1 MCKNLKTKSKILSAI
16 LSVSILSAS
25 LSAFVSGSL
34 GVQAA
39 ESSPTVSANKYKL
52 KDNIQD
58 GVILHCFDWTY
69 NDIKAE
75 LPKIAKAGFTSIQTS
90 PAQPN
95 GTGTWYW
102 LYQPISFSIGTNGV
116 GTKAELQ
123 SLCDEA
129 EKYGIKIIVDVVANH
144 LRGDHNNIDNDLKP
158 SEYWHTFGG
167 GIDWKNRW
175 QVTHGSIG
183 MPDIATE
190 NPYVQQKVC
199 NYVQELKSVG
209 VDGLRWDAAKHIGV
223 PSEGDDFWKSV
234 TQYGLYNY
242 GEILGGPDDRST
254 GNEDIM
260 KEYTDYISVTDSNY
274 GKELRDSFNSGKAP
288 TSSGNWSEKGISND
302 KLLYWGESHDTWS
315 NNKDWGFSNEMSQN
329 VIDRAYAVAA
339 SRNKVTALY
348 FSRPSSTNKESIK
361 MGEKGSTHY
370 TSSEVAQINKFHN
383 AMDGKADYYTVSD
396 GCSVITRKDG
406 GAVIVKGSGSG
417 EVSVENGGGYAKPG
431 TYTDAVSGNTFTIT
445 SSTISGTIG
454 SSGIAVVYDA
464 EPEGPSASVTPGSTN
479 YNTDELTLTLNCKNA
494 KNAQYSIDDGA
505 FVNYTNGQQ
514 ITIGTNLAYDT
525 VTTVTV
531 KASDGKTTSDPET
544 YTYTKVDPNAVKVV
558 AYDNSSTKW
567 SKVNAYFWS
576 DDNKEM
582 TSWPGK
588 KMTDKGNNIF
598 DIEVP
603 DGAKYV
609 IFNNGDSQTDDLR
622 IADGNKIYSNGSWQ
636 NYSTVKPTQ
645 PTTAPST
652 TVRPTTIATQPSTT
666 QPTTSQP
673 ATTQP
678 ATTQPST
685 TQPVTEPSNRI
696 LIGDVDLNGTFTV
709 CDSTEVQRYIVNI
722 STLSDEALIA
732 ADVDKDSVISVKD
745 ATMIQAYIVKLIV
758 EDSYCGTY
766 TENVAPT
773 QPTTNVTK
781 PTTEPTS
788 IQTKNYVYFNNTEN
802 WSTVNVY
809 VWSSKGSTY
818 MSWPG
823 KAMESIGNNTYR
835 FELPNGAEY
844 AIFNNGST
852 QTDDLKIPDVNMIY
866 SNGQWSK
873 YSK

>member
-1 MCKNLKTKSKILSAI
+1 LKTKSKILSAI

-190 NPYVQQKVC
+190 NPFVQQKVC

-223 PSEGDDFWKSV
+223 PSEGDNFWKSV

-288 TSSGNWSEKGISND
+288 NSSGNWSEKGISND

-505 FVNYTNGQQ
+505 FVNYTNGQK

>member
-1 MCKNLKTKSKILSAI
+1 M
-16 LSVSILSAS
+16 SILSAS

-129 EKYGIKIIVDVVANH
+129 DKYGIKVIVDVVANH

-505 FVNYTNGQQ
+505 FVNYTNGQK

>member
-1 MCKNLKTKSKILSAI
+1 MKTKSKILSAI

-25 LSAFVSGSL
+25 LSAFVSGSF

-464 EPEGPSASVTPGSTN
+464 EPEGPSASVNPGSTN

-514 ITIGTNLAYDT
+514 ITIGTNLPYDT

-652 TVRPTTIATQPSTT
+652 TVRPTTIATQPTT
-666 QPTTSQP
+666 TQP

-696 LIGDVDLNGTFTV
+696 LIGDVDLNGTITV
-709 CDSTEVQRYIVNI
+709 SDSTEVQRYIVHI

-732 ADVDKDSVISVKD
+732 ADVNKDSVISVKD
-745 ATMIQAYIVKLIV
+745 ATMIQAYVVKLIG

-809 VWSSKGSTY
+809 AWSSTDSTY

>member
-1 MCKNLKTKSKILSAI
+1 M
-16 LSVSILSAS
+16 SILSAS
-25 LSAFVSGSL
+25 LSAFVSGSF

-39 ESSPTVSANKYKL
+39 ESSPTVSANKYRL

-464 EPEGPSASVTPGSTN
+464 EPEGPSASVNPGSTN

-514 ITIGTNLAYDT
+514 ITIGTNLPYDT

-652 TVRPTTIATQPSTT
+652 TVRPTTIATQPTT
-666 QPTTSQP
+666 TQP

-696 LIGDVDLNGTFTV
+696 LIGDVDLNGTITV
-709 CDSTEVQRYIVNI
+709 SDSTEVQRYIVHI

-732 ADVDKDSVISVKD
+732 ADVNKDSVISVKD
-745 ATMIQAYIVKLIV
+745 ATMIQAYVVKLIG

-809 VWSSKGSTY
+809 AWSSTDSTY